1 MSDTTNS
8 GLRAKVPA
16 SEQESALAAPAYSG
30 IAQVFSHT
38 LTASAA
44 MLAFFFLFQGTL
56 LANFPTLYE
65 KFSNAT
71 FPELGNFPLGR
82 VALVALCAL
91 ALTFTV
97 WSFLIVR
104 IFKIYVDYFVASGDA
119 LETGNGKVNGL
130 FAALSAAFT
139 ERAWHRL
146 LTWTTW
152 TFFAM
157 LVLLWL
163 GLMAIAVYG
172 RPPPVLATGGF
183 L

>member
-1 MSDTTNS
+1 MTDTTNG
-8 GLRAKVPA
+8 GLTAKVLT
-16 SEQESALAAPAYSG
+16 SDQQSALAAPAYSG

-71 FPELGNFPLGR
+71 FPELGTFPLGR
-82 VALVALCAL
+82 AALVALCAL
-91 ALTFTV
+91 ALTFTM

-104 IFKIYVDYFVASGDA
+104 IFMIYVDFFVASGGQ
-119 LETGNGKVNGL
+119 LEDGNIKGL
-130 FAALSAAFT
+130 FAALGAAFT
-139 ERAWHRL
+139 ERGWHRL
-146 LTWTTW
+146 LTWTTG
-152 TFFAM
+152 TFF
-157 LVLLWL
+157 VLLMLLWF
-163 GLMAIAVYG
+163 GLMAIAVFG
-172 RPPPVLATGGF
+172 RPSAASATGGF